1 MREPCLV
8 ALDIG
13 SEKVFAVMRRDGK
26 VLSLAEF
33 ANTPED
39 HRKICRWATKG
50 GRRAQV
56 CMEATGVYHLELA
69 LTLSAHKKV
78 DVMVVNPLAMRRY
91 AESKMQ
97 RAKTDRVDPYIILD
111 YLERMDF
118 QCWEPPRVQFFELR
132 SITRRIY
139 QLNRDIDRERN
150 RRHTCSRVSLHRA
163 VIGNDIEV
171 NIRHLQR
178 RIDRLQAAAESVI
191 RADEELSEKFDRL
204 ITVRGIAEV
213 SAARILAELMF
224 LPKDMKSNQ
233 WVAHVGL
240 DPVPVESGKTIKVRR
255 ISKKGNKYLRATLYM
270 PALVAIRHSPNVRAF
285 YEQLLDRGKAKLQG
299 IVAVMRKLLVA
310 IWGMFKNEENFIQEK
325 FYKIAA

>member
-13 SEKVFAVMRRDGK
+13 SEKVSAVMRRDGK
-26 VLSLAEF
+26 VLPLAEF
-33 ANTPED
+33 DNTPED
-39 HRKICRWATKG
+39 HKKICRWATKG
-50 GRRAQV
+50 SRRTQV

-69 LTLSAHKKV
+69 LTLSAHKKI

-91 AESKMQ
+91 AEATMK
-97 RAKTDRVDPYIILD
+97 RAKTDRVDPYVILD

-118 QCWEPPRVQFFELR
+118 QCWEPPRVQLFELR

-150 RRHTCSRVSLHRA
+150 RRHTCSRVSIHRA

-191 RADEELSEKFDRL
+191 RSDEELSEKFDRL

-213 SAARILAELMF
+213 SATRILAELMF

-255 ISKKGNKYLRATLYM
+255 ISKKGNKYLRAALYM

-285 YEQLLDRGKAKLQG
+285 YEQLLDRGKEKLQG
-299 IVAVMRKLLVA
+299 IVAVMRKMLVA
-310 IWGMFKNEENFIQEK
+310 IWGMFKNEEDFIQEK